1 MNFARTR
8 FSAVEYNTTFTAQT
22 TYRVLLKR
30 SCKLSVM
37 FKVKENICVNQE
49 ANFVKNVCFR
59 NQQTHL
65 NKVLQVG
72 CVRALKGVRTSTF
85 QRL

>member
-1 MNFARTR
+1 M
-8 FSAVEYNTTFTAQT
+8 
-22 TYRVLLKR
+22 
-30 SCKLSVM
+30 
-37 FKVKENICVNQE
+37 NQE
-49 ANFVKNVCFR
+49 ANAVKNLCFR

-85 QRL
+85 QRLRTTSAASIFEKDSVGEDPFSIPLPGKCEVLLFLRY

>member
-1 MNFARTR
+1 MNR
-8 FSAVEYNTTFTAQT
+8 
-22 TYRVLLKR
+22 
-30 SCKLSVM
+30 
-37 FKVKENICVNQE
+37 E
-49 ANFVKNVCFR
+49 ANAVKMNLCFR

-85 QRL
+85 QRLRTTSAASIFEKDSVGEDPFSIPLPGKCEVLLFLRY